1 MSQKEYIKIKLD
13 LISKLAEF
21 IINKPELYKK
31 YSDCSYV
38 IYIKSNSEFNSKN
51 KILIESLKK
60 EKKKIVRAQFVEDNH
75 SEWQFTA
82 LN

>member
-13 LISKLAEF
+13 LINKLAEY
-21 IINKPELYKK
+21 IISKPDLYKK

-38 IYIKSNSEFNSKN
+38 IYIKSNYSFNAKN
-51 KILIESLKK
+51 KRLIESLKR
-60 EKKKIVRAQFVEDNH
+60 EKKKIVRAQFVENNH
-75 SEWQFTA
+75 VEWRFTT